1 MRNIKY
7 KLYSPSWNKVF
18 RVVNIVFDKQGL
30 IETVAVPMKDALPE
44 YYGDTDL
51 ILDLYPKDKI
61 ELLEFTGHY
70 GMDGNEIYTG
80 YIVSFSASNQNYIG
94 VVEWDKD
101 AASYVEYWTIDVWI
115 SNKIVYNFIR
125 VWCILEYMFSY
136 ILLYAYLS
144 ILFCIPSFRDIP
156 LNNFFNLF
164 LKHQFSFLGFNSS
177 IYPVQSGSVK

>member
-18 RVVNIVFDKQGL
+18 RVTNIAFNEQGL

-61 ELLEFTGHY
+61 ELLEFTEY
-70 GMDGNEIYTG
+70 YDMDGNEIYTG
-80 YIVSFSASNQNYIG
+80 YIVSFSASRQNYVG

-101 AASYVEYWTIDVWI
+101 ATSYVLRAKDHYNEYFNEVDNLRVLGNIFE
-115 SNKIVYNFIR
+115 NKELINETTEV
-125 VWCILEYMFSY
+125 
-136 ILLYAYLS
+136 
-144 ILFCIPSFRDIP
+144 
-156 LNNFFNLF
+156 
-164 LKHQFSFLGFNSS
+164 
-177 IYPVQSGSVK
+177 

>member
-44 YYGDTDL
+44 HYGDTDL

-70 GMDGNEIYTG
+70 DIEGNEIYTG
-80 YIVSFSASNQNYIG
+80 YVISFSAFNQNYIG
-94 VVEWDKD
+94 VVEWDN
-101 AASYVEYWTIDVWI
+101 ASASYVLKAKNHYNEYFNEVDNLKIIGNIYENKELINETIKV
-115 SNKIVYNFIR
+115 
-125 VWCILEYMFSY
+125 
-136 ILLYAYLS
+136 
-144 ILFCIPSFRDIP
+144 
-156 LNNFFNLF
+156 
-164 LKHQFSFLGFNSS
+164 
-177 IYPVQSGSVK
+177 

>member
-18 RVVNIVFDKQGL
+18 RVTNIAFNEQGL

-61 ELLEFTGHY
+61 ELLEFTEY
-70 GMDGNEIYTG
+70 YDMDGNEIYTG
-80 YIVSFSASNQNYIG
+80 YIVSFSASRQNYVG

-101 AASYVEYWTIDVWI
+101 ATSYVLRVKDHYNEYFNEVDNIKI
-115 SNKIVYNFIR
+115 LGNIYENK
-125 VWCILEYMFSY
+125 E
-136 ILLYAYLS
+136 LL
-144 ILFCIPSFRDIP
+144 
-156 LNNFFNLF
+156 N
-164 LKHQFSFLGFNSS
+164 
-177 IYPVQSGSVK
+177 V